1 MYQVFLGK
9 ISSLSTNRWA
19 EALSRHAP
27 EGAQRA
33 RWLAGRGLL
42 SRLLAPKSLPEIIH
56 NEQGKPLFAGDYP
69 LWFSLSHADDD
80 IALIISDEGNVGCSL
95 ERIRPQDNW
104 HTLANAVF
112 SGAEHEEL
120 EKETP
125 ESQLTAFWRI
135 WTRKEAIVK
144 QSGGHTWQMVSIDST
159 ARAFHSVSH
168 CRIDSLSLAV
178 CTATPF
184 ELRAGLIYSADDVLA
199 EKSSTHPE

>member
-19 EALSRHAP
+19 QALSRHAP
-27 EGAQRA
+27 EGAHRA

-42 SRLLAPKSLPEIIH
+42 SRLLAPTPLPEIIH

-69 LWFSLSHADDD
+69 LWFSLSHSGDE
-80 IALIISDEGNVGCSL
+80 IALIISDEGDVGCSL

-104 HTLANAVF
+104 RTLANAVF

-125 ESQLTAFWRI
+125 ERQLTAFWRI
-135 WTRKEAIVK
+135 WTRKDR
-144 QSGGHTWQMVSIDST
+144 QRVSFSQPLPH
-159 ARAFHSVSH
+159 R
-168 CRIDSLSLAV
+168 
-178 CTATPF
+178 
-184 ELRAGLIYSADDVLA
+184 LA
-199 EKSSTHPE
+199 ESCGLYRNALRTQRRPDPFC

>member
-9 ISSLSTNRWA
+9 ISSLSTDRWA
-19 EALSRHAP
+19 EALCEHAP
-27 EGAQRA
+27 EGARRA

-42 SRLLAPKSLPEIIH
+42 SRLLAPKPLPEIIH
-56 NEQGKPLFAGDYP
+56 NEQGKPLFADDYP
-69 LWFSLSHADDD
+69 LWFSLSHSQDD
-80 IALIISDEGNVGCSL
+80 IALIISDEGSVGCSL
-95 ERIRPQDNW
+95 EHIRPQDNW
-104 HTLANAVF
+104 RTLANALF
-112 SGAEHEEL
+112 SNAEHDEL

-144 QSGGHTWQMVSIDST
+144 QRGGHAWQMVSIDS
-159 ARAFHSVSH
+159 AASAFHSVSH

-184 ELRAGLIYSADDVLA
+184 ELRAGLIHDALA
-199 EKSSTHPE
+199 EISPVRPL

>member
-19 EALSRHAP
+19 QALSRHAP
-27 EGAQRA
+27 EGAHRA

-42 SRLLAPKSLPEIIH
+42 SRLLAPTPLPEIIH

-69 LWFSLSHADDD
+69 LWFSLSHSGDE

-104 HTLANAVF
+104 RTLANAVF

-125 ESQLTAFWRI
+125 ERQLTAFWRI
-135 WTRKEAIVK
+135 WTRKAVTPGKWLALTVPPARFI
-144 QSGGHTWQMVSIDST
+144 QSAT
-159 ARAFHSVSH
+159 AA
-168 CRIDSLSLAV
+168 
-178 CTATPF
+178 
-184 ELRAGLIYSADDVLA
+184 
-199 EKSSTHPE
+199 

>member
-9 ISSLSTNRWA
+9 ISSLSTDRWA
-19 EALSRHAP
+19 EALCEHAP
-27 EGAQRA
+27 EGARRA

-42 SRLLAPKSLPEIIH
+42 SRLLAPKPLPEIIH
-56 NEQGKPLFAGDYP
+56 NEQGKPLFADDYP
-69 LWFSLSHADDD
+69 LWFSLSHSQDD
-80 IALIISDEGNVGCSL
+80 IALIISDEGSVGCSL
-95 ERIRPQDNW
+95 EHIRPQDNW
-104 HTLANAVF
+104 RTLANALF
-112 SGAEHEEL
+112 SNAEHDEL

-144 QSGGHTWQMVSIDST
+144 QRGGHAWQMVSIDS
-159 ARAFHSVSH
+159 AASAFHSVSH

-184 ELRAGLIYSADDVLA
+184 ELRAGLIHDALA
-199 EKSSTHPE
+199 EISPVRPV

>member
-9 ISSLSTNRWA
+9 ISSLSTDRWA
-19 EALSRHAP
+19 EALCEHAP
-27 EGAQRA
+27 EGARRA

-42 SRLLAPKSLPEIIH
+42 SRLLAPKPLPEIIH
-56 NEQGKPLFAGDYP
+56 NEQGKPLFADDYP
-69 LWFSLSHADDD
+69 LWFSLSHSQDD
-80 IALIISDEGNVGCSL
+80 IALIISDEGSVGCSL
-95 ERIRPQDNW
+95 EHIRPQDNW
-104 HTLANAVF
+104 RTLANALF
-112 SGAEHEEL
+112 SNAEHDEL

-144 QSGGHTWQMVSIDST
+144 QRGGHAWQMVSIDS
-159 ARAFHSVSH
+159 AASAFHSVSH

-184 ELRAGLIYSADDVLA
+184 ELRAGLIHDALA
-199 EKSSTHPE
+199 EISPARPV

>member
-9 ISSLSTNRWA
+9 ISSLSTDRWA
-19 EALSRHAP
+19 EALCEHAP
-27 EGAQRA
+27 EGARRA

-42 SRLLAPKSLPEIIH
+42 SRLLAPKPLPELIH
-56 NEQGKPLFAGDYP
+56 NEQGKPLFADDYP
-69 LWFSLSHADDD
+69 LWFSFSHSQDD
-80 IALIISDEGNVGCSL
+80 IALIISDEGSVGCSL
-95 ERIRPQDNW
+95 EHIRPQDNW
-104 HTLANAVF
+104 RTLANALF
-112 SGAEHEEL
+112 SNAEHDEL

-144 QSGGHTWQMVSIDST
+144 QRGGHAWQMVSIDS
-159 ARAFHSVSH
+159 AASAFHSVSH

-184 ELRAGLIYSADDVLA
+184 ELRAGLIYDALA
-199 EKSSTHPE
+199 EISPARPV

>member
-9 ISSLSTNRWA
+9 ISSLSTDRWA
-19 EALSRHAP
+19 EALCEHAP
-27 EGAQRA
+27 EGARRA

-42 SRLLAPKSLPEIIH
+42 SRLLAPKPLPEIIH
-56 NEQGKPLFAGDYP
+56 NEQGKPLFADDYP
-69 LWFSLSHADDD
+69 LWFSFSHSQDD
-80 IALIISDEGNVGCSL
+80 IALIISDEGSVGCSL
-95 ERIRPQDNW
+95 EHIRPQDNW
-104 HTLANAVF
+104 RTLANALF
-112 SGAEHEEL
+112 SNAEHDEL

-144 QSGGHTWQMVSIDST
+144 QRGGHAWQMVSIDS
-159 ARAFHSVSH
+159 AASAFHSVSH

-184 ELRAGLIYSADDVLA
+184 ELRAGLIYDALA
-199 EKSSTHPE
+199 EISPARPV

>member
-9 ISSLSTNRWA
+9 ISSLSTDRWA
-19 EALSRHAP
+19 EALCEHAP
-27 EGAQRA
+27 EGARRA

-42 SRLLAPKSLPEIIH
+42 SRLLAPKPLPEIIH
-56 NEQGKPLFAGDYP
+56 NEQGKPLFADDYP
-69 LWFSLSHADDD
+69 LWFSLSHSQDD
-80 IALIISDEGNVGCSL
+80 IALIISDEGSVGCSL
-95 ERIRPQDNW
+95 EHIRPQDNW
-104 HTLANAVF
+104 RTLANALF
-112 SGAEHEEL
+112 SNAEHDEL

-144 QSGGHTWQMVSIDST
+144 QRGGHAWQMVSIDS
-159 ARAFHSVSH
+159 AASAFHSVSH

-184 ELRAGLIYSADDVLA
+184 ELRAGLIHDALA
-199 EKSSTHPE
+199 EISLVRPV

>member
-9 ISSLSTNRWA
+9 ISSLSTDRWA
-19 EALSRHAP
+19 EALCEHAP
-27 EGAQRA
+27 EGARRA

-42 SRLLAPKSLPEIIH
+42 SRLLAPKPLPEIIH
-56 NEQGKPLFAGDYP
+56 NEQGKPLFADDYP
-69 LWFSLSHADDD
+69 LWFSFSHSQDD
-80 IALIISDEGNVGCSL
+80 IALIISDEGSVGCSL
-95 ERIRPQDNW
+95 EHIRPQDNW
-104 HTLANAVF
+104 RTLANALF
-112 SGAEHEEL
+112 SNAEHDEL

-144 QSGGHTWQMVSIDST
+144 QRGGHAWQMVSIDST
-159 ARAFHSVSH
+159 ASAFHSVSH

-184 ELRAGLIYSADDVLA
+184 ELRAGLIHDALA
-199 EKSSTHPE
+199 EISPARPV

>member
-9 ISSLSTNRWA
+9 ISSLSTDRWA
-19 EALSRHAP
+19 EALCEHAP
-27 EGAQRA
+27 EGARRA

-42 SRLLAPKSLPEIIH
+42 SRLLAPKPLPEIIH
-56 NEQGKPLFAGDYP
+56 NEQGKPLFADDYP
-69 LWFSLSHADDD
+69 LWFSFSHSQDD
-80 IALIISDEGNVGCSL
+80 IALIISDEGSVGCSL
-95 ERIRPQDNW
+95 EHIRPQDNW
-104 HTLANAVF
+104 RTLANALF
-112 SGAEHEEL
+112 SNAEHDEL

-144 QSGGHTWQMVSIDST
+144 QRGGHAWQMVSIDS
-159 ARAFHSVSH
+159 AASAFHSVSH

-184 ELRAGLIYSADDVLA
+184 ELRAGLIHDALA
-199 EKSSTHPE
+199 EISPARPV